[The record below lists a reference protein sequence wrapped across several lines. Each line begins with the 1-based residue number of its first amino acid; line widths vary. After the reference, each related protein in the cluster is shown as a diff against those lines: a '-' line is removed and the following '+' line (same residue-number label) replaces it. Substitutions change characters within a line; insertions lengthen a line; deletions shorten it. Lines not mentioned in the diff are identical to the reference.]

1 MQKQYRGKRW
11 AGVVFLLSVNS
22 KEYCSNEDKKL
33 LTFLRDD
40 LHLTGT
46 KDGCSEGA
54 CGACTV
60 IVDGKAT
67 RACVFTLSKLQG
79 KKITTIE
86 GLTQREREVY
96 SYCFGKCGAVQC
108 GYCIPGMVM
117 SAKALLD
124 VNLNPTREDVKKA
137 IRGNICRCTGYV
149 KIENAILLAADYF
162 RNNREV
168 VFDNSDGSL
177 GSSFMRVDAIAK
189 TLGEGIYV
197 DDITLKD
204 MCYAKAVR
212 AKYPRARVKKIDA
225 SKALN
230 DPRCI
235 AVITADDVPYNR
247 HGHLKKDWPVLI
259 KEGEL
264 THYIGDAI
272 CLVVTDQ
279 KSALEELCS
288 LVEVEYDILPGVYD
302 VHEAIKDEI
311 LVHEGESNLMRKE
324 HIVRGNAH
332 EALERS
338 KYKVHETFTTPHTE
352 HAFMEMEAAIACWD
366 DKEGITLFTGSQSVY
381 DELHEITKILNLP
394 EDKVHCIS
402 QLVGGGFGGKEDM
415 SVQHHA
421 ALAAYI
427 THRPVKVKLTR
438 KESLEI
444 HPKRHPMEIEL
455 TLGCDENGYLTGLEC
470 TILADTGAYASLG
483 GPVLQRAC
491 THAAGPYNYQ
501 NIDITGIALYTNNV
515 PSGAFRGF
523 GVTQSCFAIE
533 SAINKLCKLINM
545 DPFEFRMQ
553 NALKPGDT
561 MPNGQIAS
569 EDTGII
575 ECLEKIKPYYDNYP
589 TAGIACALKNSGVGV
604 GVPDTGRCILSI
616 ENNIVHIRTSAA
628 CMGQGLATVVLQICI
643 ETTKLPASQFVVE
656 APDTRRT
663 PNSGTSTASRQTA
676 FTGEATRR
684 AAEKLKA
691 ALEGSKLEDLEGQEF
706 YGEFCY
712 ETDPITST
720 KPHPISHLAYSY
732 SAQLVVL
739 NDSGKVERVIAVCD
753 AGKVINQLSIEGQI
767 EGGVVMGLGY
777 ALTENFI
784 SEQGYVKSKYGTL
797 GLLRATDIPEIEVE
811 LVHAK
816 GYGMAAYGAKG
827 VGELCTIPTAP
838 AVAHAYY
845 KRDGIFR
852 TALPLEK
859 TAYRK

>member
-1 MQKQYRGKRW
+1 M
-11 AGVVFLLSVNS
+11 FLLSVNS
-22 KEYCSNEDKKL
+22 KEYCSYEDKKL
-33 LTFLRDD
+33 LSFLRDD

-86 GLTQREREVY
+86 GLTQRERLVY
-96 SYCFGKCGAVQC
+96 SYCFGACGAVQC

-162 RNNREV
+162 RTNREV
-168 VFDNSDGSL
+168 VFDNSDSSL
-177 GSSFMRVDAIAK
+177 GSSFMRVDAISK

-212 AKYPRARVKKIDA
+212 AKYPRARVKKIDK

-230 DPRCI
+230 DPRCV

-272 CLVVTDQ
+272 CLVVTEQ
-279 KSALEELCS
+279 KSALDELVS
-288 LVEVEYDILPGVYD
+288 LIDVEYEVLDGVFD

-324 HIVRGNAH
+324 HIVRGNAQK
-332 EALERS
+332 ALENS

-352 HAFMEMEAAIACWD
+352 HAFMEMEAAIATWD
-366 DKEGITLFTGSQSVY
+366 DNEGITLYTGSQSVY
-381 DELHEITKILNLP
+381 DELHEITKILNLK

-421 ALAAYI
+421 ALASFI

-444 HPKRHPMEIEL
+444 HPKRHPMEMEL
-455 TLGCDENGYLTGLEC
+455 TLGCDEKGYLTGLEC

-533 SAINKLCKLINM
+533 SAINKLCEMVNI

-569 EDTGII
+569 PDTGIV
-575 ECLEKIKPYYDNYP
+575 ECLKAIKPYYEKYP
-589 TAGIACALKNSGVGV
+589 NAGIACALKNSGVGV

-616 ENNIVHIRTSAA
+616 ENNVVHIRTSAA
-628 CMGQGLATVVLQICI
+628 CMGQGLATVVLQICT
-643 ETTKLPASQFVVE
+643 ETTHLPSSSFIVE

-684 AAEKLKA
+684 AAEKLKD
-691 ALEGSKLEDLEGQEF
+691 ALNEASLADLEGKEF

-732 SAQLVVL
+732 SAQLVNLSDNGRV
-739 NDSGKVERVIAVCD
+739 DKVVAVCD

-777 ALTENFI
+777 ALTENFV
-784 SEQGYVKSKYGTL
+784 SEKGYVKSKYGTL
-797 GLLRATDIPEIEVE
+797 GLLRATDVPEIKVE
-811 LVHAK
+811 LVHGP
-816 GYGMAAYGAKG
+816 GYGKAAYGAKG

-845 KRDGIFR
+845 KRDKIFR
-852 TALPLEK
+852 TSLPLEK
-859 TAYRK
+859 TFYRK